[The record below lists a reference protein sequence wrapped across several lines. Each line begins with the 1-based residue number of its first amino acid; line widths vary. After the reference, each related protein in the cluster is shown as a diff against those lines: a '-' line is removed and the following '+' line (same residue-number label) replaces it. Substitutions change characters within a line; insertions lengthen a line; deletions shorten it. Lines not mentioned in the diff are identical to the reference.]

1 VSLKTLQIKI
11 GVAFYME
18 GSLGTTATTSIFL
31 LAAITDWLD
40 GYIARKVCTSFY
52 LLFNFHLTYKMFYIP
67 FVFNISVYRMV
78 SLYLLLLKW

>member
-1 VSLKTLQIKI
+1 MDLNLFILIYVSLKTISLFKI

-18 GSLGTTATTSIFL
+18 GPLGTTATTSIFL

-52 LLFNFHLTYKMFYIP
+52 LI
-67 FVFNISVYRMV
+67 I
-78 SLYLLLLKW
+78 